1 MGHVSCSSSPLD
13 FNWTVRKQVKRFQ
26 NLPPPSVESS
36 LLATRKLDVPD
47 QSTRHLVPA
56 RPQMPDRAWSWPKK
70 GCLPSPPA
78 YTAPSARSTVQR
90 MRRRT
95 GGAATPALRTSPAP
109 SHSAEYNCQRPCRQ
123 SGHWKMTSSCSTKCL
138 KVKLLT
144 GPTLDT
150 DILCLGTRWL
160 QHPQPCLTRVR

>member
-1 MGHVSCSSSPLD
+1 MEGRGRAGPSAAPQP
-13 FNWTVRKQVKRFQ
+13 REAKRRRRRRCRTG
-26 NLPPPSVESS
+26 STEAAA
-36 LLATRKLDVPD
+36 LAER
-47 QSTRHLVPA
+47 QA
-56 RPQMPDRAWSWPKK
+56 WPQITDRAWSWPKK

-78 YTAPSARSTVQR
+78 YMAPSARSTVQR

-150 DILCLGTRWL
+150 NILCLGIRWL

>member
-1 MGHVSCSSSPLD
+1 MGHISCSSSPLD

-36 LLATRKLDVPD
+36 LFATRKLDAPD

-78 YTAPSARSTVQR
+78 YAAPSARSAVQR
-90 MRRRT
+90 LRRRSIYGSAKQMHT
-95 GGAATPALRTSPAP
+95 RRHRQATPALRSSPCP
-109 SHSAEYNCQRPCRQ
+109 RTLQ
-123 SGHWKMTSSCSTKCL
+123 STPASGL
-138 KVKLLT
+138 A
-144 GPTLDT
+144 D
-150 DILCLGTRWL
+150 
-160 QHPQPCLTRVR
+160 RVAIGR

>member
-1 MGHVSCSSSPLD
+1 MDGNSGGELGHVSCSSSPLD

-36 LLATRKLDVPD
+36 LFATRKLDAPD

-95 GGAATPALRTSPAP
+95 GGAATPQAGNASPSQLP
-109 SHSAEYNCQRPCRQ
+109 PRPHTLQ
-123 SGHWKMTSSCSTKCL
+123 STPASGL
-138 KVKLLT
+138 A
-144 GPTLDT
+144 D
-150 DILCLGTRWL
+150 
-160 QHPQPCLTRVR
+160 RVAIGR